1 MSLQF
6 IMGNSGAG
14 KSRYAYEKILA
25 EAARHPE
32 KNYLIV
38 VPEQFTMQTQK
49 ELVSLHPAGG
59 ILNIDILSFQR
70 LAYRIFEETGGSLY
84 PVLEETGKSL
94 VVKRVAQEKK
104 KELTI
109 LGSTLK
115 RTGAVSQMKSLISEL
130 KQYQIAPSELDMW
143 AEETG
148 EKKLLAAKLKDTGVI
163 YRAFEEY
170 LENRYVTAEDV
181 LEVLAGKLEESAL
194 IKNSEVLVD
203 GFTGFTPVQIGV
215 LGKLFRL
222 CAKVYVTIIMDER
235 EDPYKKAIP
244 HQLFAMSRQLV
255 QQLMKSADE
264 AGCPV
269 EPEIWV
275 RRSGHGRFQ
284 PGSTMDQLE
293 QRLFRYGKR
302 GFSGNGIE
310 KRPESGTEAKTGNP
324 AAGYEA
330 KQQGIYISVAPNPRA
345 ELEETVRL
353 IRRMVREDGM
363 RYQDF
368 AVLTGDL
375 SVYGTYAREIF
386 EKCGVPYFVD
396 EKHSVLMN
404 PFVEFLR
411 AAIEMVVQSFSYE
424 SVFRYLRCGLSSLDR
439 EETDA
444 MENYV
449 LALGIRGLKAYGETW
464 TRGYRG
470 IKPDEVP
477 QRNLLREKFYAEVQP
492 FAERM
497 KKKDATVRERTEAL
511 YALAVQNQMQEKL
524 EERRQQFEQQGQEA
538 FAKEY
543 SQIYGIVMELL
554 DKIVEVL
561 GEEKMTLAEY
571 QEILEAG
578 FAEASVGIIPPT
590 ADQVLI
596 GDNERSRLKDIRVLF
611 FVGVNDGLIPRHDA
625 GGGILSEYD
634 REELERADAKL
645 SPTAR
650 ETMYQQKFHLYRNLT
665 KPSERLYLSFAK
677 AGASGEAQ
685 NPSYLINE
693 IRKLFPEIPVRDIEK
708 EEKPEEKLEISYWD
722 QPEGLGKIRQ
732 LAKDGMQHIIIDSND
747 EEGHNDTMEYAA
759 KKGYSIEDVRVRISE
774 TLGYLLKKLIDA
786 GMEGT
791 YLITG
796 GDTLIGFMKAIGV
809 SELEPMNEIRPG
821 CVLTSLNY
829 QDKKHYVITKSGGFG
844 QERLIEQLTRILAQ

>member
-130 KQYQIAPSELDMW
+130 KQYQIAPSELDAW

-255 QQLMKSADE
+255 QQHMKEADE
-264 AGCPV
+264 AGCPL
-269 EPEIWV
+269 EPENWV

-302 GFSGNGIE
+302 GFSGNGID

-353 IRRMVREDGM
+353 IRRMVREEGM

-424 SVFRYLRCGLSSLDR
+424 SVFRYLRCGLSSLNR

-449 LALGIRGLKAYGETW
+449 IALGIRGLKAYGETW

-497 KKKDATVRERTEAL
+497 RKKDATVRERTESL

-561 GEEKMTLAEY
+561 GDEKMTLAEY

-611 FVGVNDGLIPRHDA
+611 FAGVNDGLIPRHDA

-677 AGASGEAQ
+677 AGASGRCNRKECGIGAVWR
-685 NPSYLINE
+685 YL
-693 IRKLFPEIPVRDIEK
+693 EK
-708 EEKPEEKLEISYWD
+708 QCD
-722 QPEGLGKIRQ
+722 AAGKIC
-732 LAKDGMQHIIIDSND
+732 GVCVCPFH
-747 EEGHNDTMEYAA
+747 G
-759 KKGYSIEDVRVRISE
+759 VRPSDPR
-774 TLGYLLKKLIDA
+774 A
-786 GMEGT
+786 GS
-791 YLITG
+791 
-796 GDTLIGFMKAIGV
+796 V
-809 SELEPMNEIRPG
+809 
-821 CVLTSLNY
+821 
-829 QDKKHYVITKSGGFG
+829 
-844 QERLIEQLTRILAQ
+844 

>member
-130 KQYQIAPSELDMW
+130 KQYQIAPSELDTW

-181 LEVLAGKLEESAL
+181 LEVLAGKLEESEL

-255 QQLMKSADE
+255 QQLMKAADE

-324 AAGYEA
+324 AAGHEA
-330 KQQGIYISVAPNPRA
+330 NQQGIYISVAPNPRA

-353 IRRMVREDGM
+353 IRRMVREEGM

-424 SVFRYLRCGLSSLDR
+424 SVFRYLRCGLSSLNR

-492 FAERM
+492 FAEQM

-511 YALAVQNQMQEKL
+511 YALAVQNQMQQKL

-561 GEEKMTLAEY
+561 GDEKMTLAEY

-611 FVGVNDGLIPRHDA
+611 FVGVNDG
-625 GGGILSEYD
+625 
-634 REELERADAKL
+634 
-645 SPTAR
+645 
-650 ETMYQQKFHLYRNLT
+650 
-665 KPSERLYLSFAK
+665 
-677 AGASGEAQ
+677 
-685 NPSYLINE
+685 
-693 IRKLFPEIPVRDIEK
+693 
-708 EEKPEEKLEISYWD
+708 
-722 QPEGLGKIRQ
+722 
-732 LAKDGMQHIIIDSND
+732 
-747 EEGHNDTMEYAA
+747 
-759 KKGYSIEDVRVRISE
+759 
-774 TLGYLLKKLIDA
+774 
-786 GMEGT
+786 
-791 YLITG
+791 
-796 GDTLIGFMKAIGV
+796 
-809 SELEPMNEIRPG
+809 
-821 CVLTSLNY
+821 
-829 QDKKHYVITKSGGFG
+829 
-844 QERLIEQLTRILAQ
+844 

>member
-130 KQYQIAPSELDMW
+130 KQYQIAPSELDAW

-255 QQLMKSADE
+255 QQLMKAADE

-324 AAGYEA
+324 AAGYGA

-561 GEEKMTLAEY
+561 GDEKMTLAEY

-611 FVGVNDGLIPRHDA
+611 FVGVNDGLIPRYDA

-693 IRKLFPEIPVRDIEK
+693 IRKLFPEISVRDIEK
-708 EEKPEEKLEISYWD
+708 KEQPEERLEMPRSG
-722 QPEGLGKIRQ
+722 EALFLEELGK
-732 LAKDGMQHIIIDSND
+732 AAEGEIDPLF
-747 EEGHNDTMEYAA
+747 EELYRWYAA
-759 KKGYSIEDVRVRISE
+759 HPEAGIPAE
-774 TLGYLLKKLIDA
+774 TYRKAAFLRCADGVIGRSAASALY
-786 GMEGT
+786 
-791 YLITG
+791 
-796 GDTLIGFMKAIGV
+796 GDTLKNSATRLEKYAACAFAHFM
-809 SELEPMNEIRPG
+809 E
-821 CVLTSLNY
+821 
-829 QDKKHYVITKSGGFG
+829 FG
-844 QERLIEQLTRILAQ
+844 LSDPRAGSV

>member
-130 KQYQIAPSELDMW
+130 KQYQIAPSELDTW

-181 LEVLAGKLEESAL
+181 LEVLAGKLEESEL

-255 QQLMKSADE
+255 QQLMKAADE

-324 AAGYEA
+324 AAGHEA
-330 KQQGIYISVAPNPRA
+330 NQQGIYISVAPNPRA

-353 IRRMVREDGM
+353 IRRMVREEGM

-424 SVFRYLRCGLSSLDR
+424 SVFRYLRCGLSSLNR

-492 FAERM
+492 FAEQM

-511 YALAVQNQMQEKL
+511 YALAVQNQMQQKL

-561 GEEKMTLAEY
+561 GDEKMTLAEY

-708 EEKPEEKLEISYWD
+708 EEKPEEKLEMPRSG
-722 QPEGLGKIRQ
+722 EALFLEELGKIGR
-732 LAKDGMQHIIIDSND
+732 AH
-747 EEGHNDTMEYAA
+747 
-759 KKGYSIEDVRVRISE
+759 V
-774 TLGYLLKKLIDA
+774 
-786 GMEGT
+786 
-791 YLITG
+791 
-796 GDTLIGFMKAIGV
+796 
-809 SELEPMNEIRPG
+809 
-821 CVLTSLNY
+821 
-829 QDKKHYVITKSGGFG
+829 
-844 QERLIEQLTRILAQ
+844 

>member
-130 KQYQIAPSELDMW
+130 KQYQIAPSELDTW

-181 LEVLAGKLEESAL
+181 LEVLAGKLEESEL

-255 QQLMKSADE
+255 QQLMKAADE

-324 AAGYEA
+324 AAGHEA
-330 KQQGIYISVAPNPRA
+330 NQQGIYISVAPNPRA

-353 IRRMVREDGM
+353 IRRMVREEGM

-424 SVFRYLRCGLSSLDR
+424 SVFRYLRCGLSSLNR

-492 FAERM
+492 FAEQM

-511 YALAVQNQMQEKL
+511 YALAVQNQMQQKL

-561 GEEKMTLAEY
+561 GDEKMTLAEY

-665 KPSERLYLSFAK
+665 KPSERLYLSFTK

-708 EEKPEEKLEISYWD
+708 EENPEEKLEMPRSG
-722 QPEGLGKIRQ
+722 EELFLEELGK
-732 LAKDGMQHIIIDSND
+732 AA
-747 EEGHNDTMEYAA
+747 EGE
-759 KKGYSIEDVRVRISE
+759 IS
-774 TLGYLLKKLIDA
+774 GR
-786 GMEGT
+786 G
-791 YLITG
+791 
-796 GDTLIGFMKAIGV
+796 
-809 SELEPMNEIRPG
+809 R
-821 CVLTSLNY
+821 
-829 QDKKHYVITKSGGFG
+829 
-844 QERLIEQLTRILAQ
+844 

>member
-130 KQYQIAPSELDMW
+130 KQYQIAPFELDAW

-181 LEVLAGKLEESAL
+181 LEVLAGKLEESEL

-255 QQLMKSADE
+255 QQLMKAADE

-324 AAGYEA
+324 AAGHEA
-330 KQQGIYISVAPNPRA
+330 NQRGIYISVAPNPRA

-353 IRRMVREDGM
+353 IRRMVREEGM

-424 SVFRYLRCGLSSLDR
+424 SVFRYLRCGLSSLNR

-492 FAERM
+492 FAEQM
-497 KKKDATVRERTEAL
+497 KKKDATVRERIEAL

-561 GEEKMTLAEY
+561 GDEKMTLAEY

-693 IRKLFPEIPVRDIEK
+693 IRKLFPEIPVR
-708 EEKPEEKLEISYWD
+708 P
-722 QPEGLGKIRQ
+722 R
-732 LAKDGMQHIIIDSND
+732 
-747 EEGHNDTMEYAA
+747 
-759 KKGYSIEDVRVRISE
+759 
-774 TLGYLLKKLIDA
+774 
-786 GMEGT
+786 
-791 YLITG
+791 
-796 GDTLIGFMKAIGV
+796 
-809 SELEPMNEIRPG
+809 
-821 CVLTSLNY
+821 
-829 QDKKHYVITKSGGFG
+829 
-844 QERLIEQLTRILAQ
+844 

>member
-130 KQYQIAPSELDMW
+130 KQYQIAPSELDAW

-163 YRAFEEY
+163 YRAFEKY

-255 QQLMKSADE
+255 QQLMKAADE

-353 IRRMVREDGM
+353 IRRMVREEGM

-693 IRKLFPEIPVRDIEK
+693 IRKLFPEILVRDIEK
-708 EEKPEEKLEISYWD
+708 EEKPEEKLEMPRSGEALFLEELGRAA
-722 QPEGLGKIRQ
+722 EGE
-732 LAKDGMQHIIIDSND
+732 IDPLF
-747 EEGHNDTMEYAA
+747 EELYRWYAA
-759 KKGYSIEDVRVRISE
+759 HPEAGIPAE
-774 TLGYLLKKLIDA
+774 TYRKAAFLRCADGVIGKSAASALY
-786 GMEGT
+786 
-791 YLITG
+791 
-796 GDTLIGFMKAIGV
+796 GDTLKNSATRLEKYAACAFAHFMEFGLQIRERDQYELKAADMGTV
-809 SELEPMNEIRPG
+809 MHEALEKFRKTAG
-821 CVLTSLNY
+821 
-829 QDKKHYVITKSGGFG
+829 
-844 QERLIEQLTRILAQ
+844 ER

>member
-130 KQYQIAPSELDMW
+130 KQYQIAPSELDTW

-255 QQLMKSADE
+255 QQLMKAADE

-293 QRLFRYGKR
+293 QRLFRYGKER
-302 GFSGNGIE
+302 IFRKWNRKKTRNQE
-310 KRPESGTEAKTGNP
+310 QMERTKTGNP
-324 AAGYEA
+324 A
-330 KQQGIYISVAPNPRA
+330 SR
-345 ELEETVRL
+345 TR
-353 IRRMVREDGM
+353 
-363 RYQDF
+363 
-368 AVLTGDL
+368 
-375 SVYGTYAREIF
+375 
-386 EKCGVPYFVD
+386 
-396 EKHSVLMN
+396 
-404 PFVEFLR
+404 
-411 AAIEMVVQSFSYE
+411 
-424 SVFRYLRCGLSSLDR
+424 
-439 EETDA
+439 
-444 MENYV
+444 
-449 LALGIRGLKAYGETW
+449 GETA
-464 TRGYRG
+464 GNLH
-470 IKPDEVP
+470 
-477 QRNLLREKFYAEVQP
+477 QRSAES
-492 FAERM
+492 ACR
-497 KKKDATVRERTEAL
+497 
-511 YALAVQNQMQEKL
+511 
-524 EERRQQFEQQGQEA
+524 
-538 FAKEY
+538 
-543 SQIYGIVMELL
+543 
-554 DKIVEVL
+554 
-561 GEEKMTLAEY
+561 
-571 QEILEAG
+571 AG
-578 FAEASVGIIPPT
+578 R
-590 ADQVLI
+590 D
-596 GDNERSRLKDIRVLF
+596 
-611 FVGVNDGLIPRHDA
+611 
-625 GGGILSEYD
+625 
-634 REELERADAKL
+634 
-645 SPTAR
+645 
-650 ETMYQQKFHLYRNLT
+650 
-665 KPSERLYLSFAK
+665 
-677 AGASGEAQ
+677 GASDPPHGARGGHAL
-685 NPSYLINE
+685 PGFRRSDRRSFRL
-693 IRKLFPEIPVRDIEK
+693 R
-708 EEKPEEKLEISYWD
+708 
-722 QPEGLGKIRQ
+722 
-732 LAKDGMQHIIIDSND
+732 HIC
-747 EEGHNDTMEYAA
+747 
-759 KKGYSIEDVRVRISE
+759 
-774 TLGYLLKKLIDA
+774 A
-786 GMEGT
+786 GN
-791 YLITG
+791 L
-796 GDTLIGFMKAIGV
+796 
-809 SELEPMNEIRPG
+809 
-821 CVLTSLNY
+821 
-829 QDKKHYVITKSGGFG
+829 
-844 QERLIEQLTRILAQ
+844 